1 MIITINGKKY
11 SDYQEGITVMELI
24 EKLNLHKKQ
33 IIVELNQ
40 LALIKKDYQS
50 LSLKDGDSI
59 EIVQIAAGGMK
70 TSCCWTYSGK
80 AYSIVCLPAFSLKIV

>member
-50 LSLKDGDSI
+50 LLLKDGDSI
-59 EIVQIAAGGMK
+59 EIVQIAAGG
-70 TSCCWTYSGK
+70 
-80 AYSIVCLPAFSLKIV
+80 

>member
-40 LALIKKDYQS
+40 LALIKKDYQF

-59 EIVQIAAGGMK
+59 EIVQIAAGGE
-70 TSCCWTYSGK
+70 
-80 AYSIVCLPAFSLKIV
+80 

>member
-1 MIITINGKKY
+1 MIITINGKNY

-50 LSLKDGDSI
+50 QSLKDGDSI
-59 EIVQIAAGGMK
+59 EIVQIAAGG
-70 TSCCWTYSGK
+70 
-80 AYSIVCLPAFSLKIV
+80 

>member
-24 EKLNLHKKQ
+24 EKLNLNKKQ

-40 LALIKKDYQS
+40 LALIKKDYQT
-50 LSLKDGDSI
+50 LLLKDGDSI
-59 EIVQIAAGGMK
+59 EIVQIAAGG
-70 TSCCWTYSGK
+70 
-80 AYSIVCLPAFSLKIV
+80 

>member
-40 LALIKKDYQS
+40 LALIKKDYHS

-59 EIVQIAAGGMK
+59 EIVQIAAGG
-70 TSCCWTYSGK
+70 
-80 AYSIVCLPAFSLKIV
+80 

>member
-50 LSLKDGDSI
+50 QSLKDGDSI
-59 EIVQIAAGGMK
+59 EIIQIAAGG
-70 TSCCWTYSGK
+70 
-80 AYSIVCLPAFSLKIV
+80 

>member
-33 IIVELNQ
+33 IIIELNQ

-59 EIVQIAAGGMK
+59 EIVQIAAGG
-70 TSCCWTYSGK
+70 
-80 AYSIVCLPAFSLKIV
+80 

>member
-40 LALIKKDYQS
+40 LALIKKNYQS

-59 EIVQIAAGGMK
+59 EIIQIAAGG
-70 TSCCWTYSGK
+70 
-80 AYSIVCLPAFSLKIV
+80 

>member
-11 SDYQEGITVMELI
+11 SDYQEDITVMELI

-40 LALIKKDYQS
+40 LALVKKDYQS
-50 LSLKDGDSI
+50 QSLKDGDSI
-59 EIVQIAAGGMK
+59 EIVQIAAGG
-70 TSCCWTYSGK
+70 
-80 AYSIVCLPAFSLKIV
+80 

>member
-50 LSLKDGDSI
+50 QLLKDGDSI
-59 EIVQIAAGGMK
+59 EIVQIAAGG
-70 TSCCWTYSGK
+70 
-80 AYSIVCLPAFSLKIV
+80 

>member
-40 LALIKKDYQS
+40 LALIKKDYQT

-59 EIVQIAAGGMK
+59 EIVQIAAGG
-70 TSCCWTYSGK
+70 
-80 AYSIVCLPAFSLKIV
+80 

>member
-1 MIITINGKKY
+1 MTINGKKY

-59 EIVQIAAGGMK
+59 EIVQIAAGG
-70 TSCCWTYSGK
+70 
-80 AYSIVCLPAFSLKIV
+80 

>member
-11 SDYQEGITVMELI
+11 SDYQEDITVMELI

-40 LALIKKDYQS
+40 LALIKKDYQT

-59 EIVQIAAGGMK
+59 EIVQIAAGG
-70 TSCCWTYSGK
+70 
-80 AYSIVCLPAFSLKIV
+80 

>member
-11 SDYQEGITVMELI
+11 SDYQEDITVMELI

-59 EIVQIAAGGMK
+59 EIVQIAAGG
-70 TSCCWTYSGK
+70 
-80 AYSIVCLPAFSLKIV
+80 

>member
-11 SDYQEGITVMELI
+11 SDYKEGITVIELI

-40 LALIKKDYQS
+40 LALIKKDYQT

-59 EIVQIAAGGMK
+59 EIVQIAAGGE
-70 TSCCWTYSGK
+70 
-80 AYSIVCLPAFSLKIV
+80 

>member
-59 EIVQIAAGGMK
+59 EIVRIAAGG
-70 TSCCWTYSGK
+70 
-80 AYSIVCLPAFSLKIV
+80 

>member
-11 SDYQEGITVMELI
+11 SDYQDDITVMELI

-50 LSLKDGDSI
+50 QSLKDGDSI
-59 EIVQIAAGGMK
+59 EIIQIAAGG
-70 TSCCWTYSGK
+70 
-80 AYSIVCLPAFSLKIV
+80 

>member
-40 LALIKKDYQS
+40 LALLKKDYQS

-59 EIVQIAAGGMK
+59 EIVQIAAGGE
-70 TSCCWTYSGK
+70 
-80 AYSIVCLPAFSLKIV
+80 

>member
-59 EIVQIAAGGMK
+59 EIVQIAAGGE
-70 TSCCWTYSGK
+70 
-80 AYSIVCLPAFSLKIV
+80 

>member
-59 EIVQIAAGGMK
+59 QIDQIEAGG
-70 TSCCWTYSGK
+70 
-80 AYSIVCLPAFSLKIV
+80 

>member
-11 SDYQEGITVMELI
+11 SDYQEDITVMELI

-59 EIVQIAAGGMK
+59 EIIQIAAGG
-70 TSCCWTYSGK
+70 
-80 AYSIVCLPAFSLKIV
+80 

>member
-11 SDYQEGITVMELI
+11 SDYQEGITVQDLI
-24 EKLNLHKKQ
+24 EKLNLHDKQ

-59 EIVQIAAGGMK
+59 EIVQIAAGG
-70 TSCCWTYSGK
+70 
-80 AYSIVCLPAFSLKIV
+80 

>member
-11 SDYQEGITVMELI
+11 SDYQEDITVIELI

-50 LSLKDGDSI
+50 QSLKDGDSI
-59 EIVQIAAGGMK
+59 EIIQIAAGG
-70 TSCCWTYSGK
+70 
-80 AYSIVCLPAFSLKIV
+80 

>member
-11 SDYQEGITVMELI
+11 SDYQEDITVMELI

-50 LSLKDGDSI
+50 QSLKDGDSI
-59 EIVQIAAGGMK
+59 EIVQIAAGGE
-70 TSCCWTYSGK
+70 
-80 AYSIVCLPAFSLKIV
+80 

>member
-11 SDYQEGITVMELI
+11 SDYKEGITVMELI

-59 EIVQIAAGGMK
+59 EIVQIAAGG
-70 TSCCWTYSGK
+70 
-80 AYSIVCLPAFSLKIV
+80 

>member
-1 MIITINGKKY
+1 MFITINGKKY

-59 EIVQIAAGGMK
+59 EIVQIAAGG
-70 TSCCWTYSGK
+70 
-80 AYSIVCLPAFSLKIV
+80 

>member
-1 MIITINGKKY
+1 MTITINGKKY

-40 LALIKKDYQS
+40 LALIKKDYQT

-59 EIVQIAAGGMK
+59 EIVQIAAGG
-70 TSCCWTYSGK
+70 
-80 AYSIVCLPAFSLKIV
+80 

>member
-1 MIITINGKKY
+1 MIITINGKKC

-59 EIVQIAAGGMK
+59 EIVQIAAGG
-70 TSCCWTYSGK
+70 
-80 AYSIVCLPAFSLKIV
+80 

>member
-1 MIITINGKKY
+1 MTITINGKKY

-40 LALIKKDYQS
+40 LALMKKDYQT

-59 EIVQIAAGGMK
+59 EIVQIAAGG
-70 TSCCWTYSGK
+70 
-80 AYSIVCLPAFSLKIV
+80 

>member
-50 LSLKDGDSI
+50 LSLRDGDSI
-59 EIVQIAAGGMK
+59 EIVQIAAGG
-70 TSCCWTYSGK
+70 
-80 AYSIVCLPAFSLKIV
+80 

>member
-1 MIITINGKKY
+1 MPRKKY

-40 LALIKKDYQS
+40 LALIKKDYQT

-59 EIVQIAAGGMK
+59 EIVQIAAGG
-70 TSCCWTYSGK
+70 
-80 AYSIVCLPAFSLKIV
+80 